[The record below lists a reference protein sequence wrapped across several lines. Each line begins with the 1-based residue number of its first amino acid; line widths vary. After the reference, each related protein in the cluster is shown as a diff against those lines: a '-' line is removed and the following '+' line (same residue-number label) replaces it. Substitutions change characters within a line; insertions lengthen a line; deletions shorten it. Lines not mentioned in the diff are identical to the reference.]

1 MHAVPLSIDC
11 DSDVIDEEFPLG
23 MSVEED
29 TVAMQPPHNGPVTS
43 LAWRKGGIL
52 LSGAQDG
59 TIRVWDSRPR
69 CASDASINQGVS
81 EVAYDPRCLFGLGG
95 YKVWLGS
102 VCTGDNGLRLISD
115 GSDNTVIV
123 HNFSPEGDADGQEL
137 QGPETDGDDDDD
149 YGGGDSGGGGGN
161 IDSDFDDEAAF
172 M

>member
-1 MHAVPLSIDC
+1 
-11 DSDVIDEEFPLG
+11 
-23 MSVEED
+23 
-29 TVAMQPPHNGPVTS
+29 MQGPE
-43 LAWRKGGIL
+43 ADD
-52 LSGAQDG
+52 DG
-59 TIRVWDSRPR
+59 D
-69 CASDASINQGVS
+69 D
-81 EVAYDPRCLFGLGG
+81 AYDPRCLFGLGG

-137 QGPETDGDDDDD
+137 QGPEADDDGDDDDD
-149 YGGGDSGGGGGN
+149 YGGGGGN